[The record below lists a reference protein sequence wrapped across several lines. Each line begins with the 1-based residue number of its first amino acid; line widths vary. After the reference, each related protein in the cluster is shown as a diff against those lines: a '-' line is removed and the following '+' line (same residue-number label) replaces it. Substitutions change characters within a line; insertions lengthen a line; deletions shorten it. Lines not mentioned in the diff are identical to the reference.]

1 MNETT
6 NGPSEFANYPSNL
19 NIDSLRVEIQSI
31 IRHYADVFQCPI
43 DFLTSTVFA
52 IASTLCGKHITIEDG
67 KYSNHPNLW
76 ICHIARSGTNKSAPV
91 KALLNPIHAIESE
104 RYKEFY
110 QAYKSYKHQPM
121 GEEPKLVPITVSDTT
136 PEGLYKI
143 LGERNESK
151 DGLLLYRDEIKGF
164 VDDIGRYH
172 NSGEVSN
179 YLSICDGTTFS
190 VTRKTQQPLYVES
203 PFLNMLGGIQ
213 PEAFGKAFNMGLAEV
228 GFTQRWL
235 YVYPD
240 DVIRG
245 FYSDKTLDSNY
256 VYAWKETVEKLLSI
270 NDMTLGLS
278 PKAKEAYID
287 FHNRTVVK
295 EIDAHPFVC
304 SMLSKLRIQ
313 VLKWCAVTHVLS
325 SNVNAG
331 AGHYFALP
339 TSNIITEKEMESSI
353 ECMRYFE
360 YCGHKALSNINGL
373 KPLIER
379 TQAEKIRD
387 LVYSIGIDKVNKTK
401 LAESL
406 GKTRQYISKVLNSKS
421 GLRGCGCDEG
431 RSPPISGVRHGLEA
445 QPKAGKDESQP
456 NNEVAV

>member
-1 MNETT
+1 MNETSGT
-6 NGPSEFANYPSNL
+6 LSEFANYPNNL
-19 NIDSLRVEIQSI
+19 NIDSLRVEIQGI
-31 IRHYADVFQCPI
+31 IKHYAEVFQCPI

-91 KALLNPIHAIESE
+91 KALLSPIHAIESE
-104 RYKEFY
+104 RYKEYY

-121 GEEPKLVPITVSDTT
+121 GEEPKFIPVTVSDTT

-151 DGLLLYRDEIKGF
+151 DGLMLYRDEIKGF

-190 VTRKTQQPLYVES
+190 VTRKTQQPIYVES

-213 PEAFGKAFNMGLAEV
+213 PEAFGKAFNLGLAEV

-240 DVIRG
+240 DVVRG

-256 VYAWKETVEKLLSI
+256 VYAWSETVDKLLSTK
-270 NDMTLGLS
+270 DMTLVLS
-278 PKAKEAYID
+278 PKAKQAYID

-313 VLKWCAVTHVLS
+313 VLKWCAITHMLS
-325 SNVNAG
+325 SSNNAG
-331 AGHYFALP
+331 NGHYFALP
-339 TSNIITEKEMESSI
+339 TSNVITEKEMESSI
-353 ECMRYFE
+353 ECMRYYE
-360 YCGHKALSNINGL
+360 YSAHKALSIINGM
-373 KPLIER
+373 KPLIEK
-379 TQAEKIRD
+379 TQAEMIRD
-387 LVYSIGIDKVNKTK
+387 LVNSVGIDKVNITK
-401 LAESL
+401 LAEGL
-406 GKTRQYISKVLNSKS
+406 GKTRQYISKVLNDNSK
-421 GLRGCGCDEG
+421 LRGCGCHKS
-431 RSPPISGVRHGLEA
+431 RSPPISGVCHVLEA
-445 QPKAGKDESQP
+445 QPQTGKEDGLQSNKVAG
-456 NNEVAV
+456 